1 MYLIK
6 VKEIIANILF
16 LESLDDVESDVPL
29 SDIGFS
35 SIDFIDFCYEIK
47 SQISADIEPHD
58 IWPFARLL
66 VDPIFYCDGR
76 WTESGRSAVS
86 EILGVSSGVEADPK
100 SLDKYWTP
108 EFCARRI
115 ESFINV

>member
-6 VKEIIANILF
+6 VKEIAANILF
-16 LESLDDVESDVPL
+16 LDSLDDIKSDVPF

-47 SQISADIEPHD
+47 SQISSDIESHD
-58 IWPFARLL
+58 IWPFNRLL
-66 VDPIFYCDGR
+66 VDPIFYSDDR
-76 WTESGRSAVS
+76 WTERGRNVVN
-86 EILGVSSGVEADPK
+86 EILGVSSGVEIDPK

-108 EFCARRI
+108 GFCARRI
-115 ESFINV
+115 ERFLNV